1 MKIVITGCSGYI
13 GSYVV
18 SNLAKKYP
26 NAEYILVDKFINEN
40 YMDYFSIKKK
50 SNYNFHE
57 VDILSDNIL
66 PLFRNANFVI
76 HLSAII
82 DKKSLEDDKGTIFDE
97 NIECTSKIAK
107 TCTQTSSRMIA
118 LSSASV
124 YGTNSD
130 KVPEECSSEDINPQS
145 QYALS
150 KLREEEVIN
159 DLCLNKGLHATIFRF
174 ASIFGVSP
182 HMKFHTVINKFCKQ
196 AVLSQPITIW
206 RTAFEQKR
214 PYLDIID
221 ASNAISFLIDNDFFD
236 GDTCNVST
244 NTFTVHH
251 IVNTIKKYIPN
262 VKISFVDE
270 PIMNEWS
277 YGVSCDRLINSGFV
291 FTGDL
296 QRGIKETIEYIR
308 LN

>member
-1 MKIVITGCSGYI
+1 MKIVITGCSGYV
-13 GSYVV
+13 GSYVA

-40 YMDYFSIKKK
+40 YVNYFRIKKQ

-66 PLFRNANFVI
+66 PLFKNANFVL

-82 DKKSLEDDKGTIFDE
+82 DKKSLEDDKGTVFDE
-97 NIECTSKIAK
+97 NIECASKIAK

-118 LSSASV
+118 ISSTSV
-124 YGTNSD
+124 YGTSSD
-130 KVPEECSSEDINPQS
+130 KVPEECSSEDINPQN

-150 KLREEEVIN
+150 KLREEEIVN
-159 DLCLNKGLHATIFRF
+159 DLCSKGALHATIFRF
-174 ASIFGVSP
+174 ASVFGVSP
-182 HMKFHTVINKFCKQ
+182 NMKFHTLVNKFCKQ
-196 AVLSQPITIW
+196 AILSQPITIW
-206 RTAFEQKR
+206 RTALEQKR

-221 ASNAISFLIDNDFFD
+221 ASNAISFLIDNNFFN
-236 GDTCNVST
+236 GETYNVST
-244 NTFTVHH
+244 NTFTVHY

-277 YGVSCDRLINSGFV
+277 YGVSCDRLINSGFE

-296 QRGIKETIEYIR
+296 QRGIKETIEYLR